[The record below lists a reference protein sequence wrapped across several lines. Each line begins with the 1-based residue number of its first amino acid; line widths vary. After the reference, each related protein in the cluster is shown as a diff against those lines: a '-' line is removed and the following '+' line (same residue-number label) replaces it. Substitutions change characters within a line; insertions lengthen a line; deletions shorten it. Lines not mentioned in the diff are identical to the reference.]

1 MKHGHIILKR
11 HSNYRQQSN

>member
-1 MKHGHIILKR
+1 MKHGHIVLKR